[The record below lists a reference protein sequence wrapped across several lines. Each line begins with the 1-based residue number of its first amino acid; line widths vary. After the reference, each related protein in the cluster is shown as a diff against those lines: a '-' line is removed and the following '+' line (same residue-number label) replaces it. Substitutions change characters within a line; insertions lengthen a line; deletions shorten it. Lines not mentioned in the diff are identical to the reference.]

1 MGMILSLLDKDYCNF
16 HKILYFTIF
25 YISIPHPIDS
35 FVRGVRPGHQTGF
48 DIDDSDLLE
57 MESCQ
62 GVVVASTIYG
72 IDLSVHSLLH
82 FHLVSSGL

>member
-1 MGMILSLLDKDYCNF
+1 MI
-16 HKILYFTIF
+16 KITAIFTRSSILPYFIF
-25 YISIPHPIDS
+25 SIPHPIDS
-35 FVRGVRPGHQTGF
+35 FVGAVRPGQKIGF

-62 GVVVASTIYG
+62 GVVVASTIFS